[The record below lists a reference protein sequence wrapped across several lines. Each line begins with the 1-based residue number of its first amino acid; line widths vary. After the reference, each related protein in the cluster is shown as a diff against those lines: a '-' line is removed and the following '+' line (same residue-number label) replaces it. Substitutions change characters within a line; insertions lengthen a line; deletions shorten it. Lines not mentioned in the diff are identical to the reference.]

1 MVSFPHNNSYLLF
14 SAVLSSVNV
23 SPASGVLMSKSVGM
37 TSHVPRGLAAG
48 ASLAVRPVT
57 PTASQGVGAQGTF
70 TYGSLEFDRD
80 NLTINQN

>member
-1 MVSFPHNNSYLLF
+1 MTKILYGF

-23 SPASGVLMSKSVGM
+23 STASGMLVSKNVGM

-57 PTASQGVGAQGTF
+57 PTASQGVGAQGMTV
-70 TYGSLEFDRD
+70 TQL
-80 NLTINQN
+80 NTTNI